1 MAIFRKI
8 FHTLIATKCVWI
20 TFLAFVLPL
29 KLLTD
34 YDPELKMESKCAY
47 VIIVMA
53 VMWLTEAVPIPVTS
67 LFPVFLFPMVG
78 VAPAR
83 VISSAYF
90 TDISMLLLGGLLI
103 AMALEETRLHTRIS
117 LYVLVLVG
125 AQPIMLMLGAMVTT
139 WFLSFWI
146 NNTSATAMMIPI
158 ILAVCES
165 VKEVR
170 AQSAEEE
177 AVLVTY
183 DSNDQVEITINQTCK
198 EDENHVTNKKPSQDE
213 EVFTDKHAEQ
223 EFKALAKALCLSVAY
238 GAFCGGMATITG
250 TPPNL
255 VLKDVVDKLYRDNGQ
270 NESPISFTSW
280 IVFAFPLSLVTMV
293 IGWLWLAFRFLGSS
307 CFRRMDPEAKAAIN
321 GVIRKRAKA
330 LGPISFA
337 ETEVVIVFVSMVIFW
352 LFRNPPNIDG
362 WGKIF
367 VDEDVNNGLS
377 LVSDSTPC
385 ILLSTLLFILPE
397 KKPNILCWSDGI
409 PSYTPILKWQMVTK
423 QLPWGVLILVG
434 GGFAMARASQI
445 SGLSVWIGNEF
456 KAFGQ
461 SEPIVLNA
469 IILVVVGMVTEV
481 MSNPAT
487 AQLFIPI
494 LRDMSVSVGI
504 NPLYLMITSAI
515 ACSFAFMLPV
525 AAPPTAIVFAT
536 GYISIPDMALA
547 GMPMK
552 IIGIGVSMLA
562 INTWGTKLF
571 ELDKLQ
577 DFLQD
582 GTMIGTQMNSTLA
595 TTASE
600 WLMGNETSPN
610 IDSARNMTLI

>member
-1 MAIFRKI
+1 M
-8 FHTLIATKCVWI
+8 TLHLSDNIIAKDI
-20 TFLAFVLPL
+20 T
-29 KLLTD
+29 
-34 YDPELKMESKCAY
+34 
-47 VIIVMA
+47 
-53 VMWLTEAVPIPVTS
+53 
-67 LFPVFLFPMVG
+67 
-78 VAPAR
+78 
-83 VISSAYF
+83 
-90 TDISMLLLGGLLI
+90 MLLLGVLLI

-117 LYVLVLVG
+117 LLVF
-125 AQPIMLMLGAMVTT
+125 GAMVIT

-158 ILAVCES
+158 ILAVCEP

-177 AVLVTY
+177 AVLQMIRWRSPSIKCTKR
-183 DSNDQVEITINQTCK
+183 TT
-198 EDENHVTNKKPSQDE
+198 TTKPAQDE
-213 EVFTDKHAEQ
+213 KVFTNKHAEN

-238 GAFCGGMATITG
+238 GAYTGGMATITG

-255 VLKDVVDKLYRDNGQ
+255 VLGNGQ

-280 IVFAFPLSLVTMV
+280 IVFALPLSFVTMI
-293 IGWLWLAFRFLGSS
+293 IGWLWLAFRFLVSS
-307 CFRRMDPEAKAAIN
+307 CFRRMDPEAKVAID

-330 LGPISFA
+330 LGLLSFA
-337 ETEVVIVFVSMVIFW
+337 ETEVLVMFASMVMFW

-367 VDEDVNNGLS
+367 IDEDFGIRIHTLYFSEHPFVNIASEKTYHSVLGNSVLYADPKMANGNK
-377 LVSDSTPC
+377 TA
-385 ILLSTLLFILPE
+385 
-397 KKPNILCWSDGI
+397 
-409 PSYTPILKWQMVTK
+409 
-423 QLPWGVLILVG
+423 WGVSMMG
-434 GGFAMARASQI
+434 GGFAMPRANQ
-445 SGLSVWIGNEF
+445 
-456 KAFGQ
+456 AFGQ
-461 SEPIVLNA
+461 SEPIVLNV

-494 LRDMSVSVGI
+494 LRDMPLTVGI
-504 NPLYLMITSAI
+504 NPLYLMKTTAI
-515 ACSFAFMLPV
+515 ACSFAFMLPL
-525 AAPPTAIVFAT
+525 AAPGTAPVFAT
-536 GYISIPDMALA
+536 GYLSIPDMALA
-547 GMPMK
+547 GLPMK

-582 GTMIGTQMNSTLA
+582 GTMVGTQMNSSLA
-595 TTASE
+595 TTASD

-610 IDSARNMTLI
+610 IDSAHNVTLI

>member
-117 LYVLVLVG
+117 L
-125 AQPIMLMLGAMVTT
+125 LMLGAMVTT

-198 EDENHVTNKKPSQDE
+198 EDENH
-213 EVFTDKHAEQ
+213 

-367 VDEDVNNGLS
+367 VDEDVNNGLR
-377 LVSDSTPC
+377 D
-385 ILLSTLLFILPE
+385 
-397 KKPNILCWSDGI
+397 
-409 PSYTPILKWQMVTK
+409 PILY
-423 QLPWGVLILVG
+423 
-434 GGFAMARASQI
+434 ADSEMANGNKTATLGRVDFSGRRI